1 MAKVK
6 LTQQYIDKPPPVPAG
21 SIKAEHCD
29 TALPGLLWE
38 QRAVNTEWGSYR
50 LRYKN
55 STGKTSYAAIGRS
68 CDISLADA
76 RQKAKQL
83 KAEIQLGADPQASAR
98 ERRKSQTWNTFF
110 TDYYLPHVKQHK
122 RSWSNDAE
130 MQRLRISRQF
140 GDIQINKFT
149 RREVQQWLND
159 LRESGLAPATCDHH
173 AKLIRQALNLAVQW
187 DLLDSN
193 PVGGIKLFGGDNRIE
208 NVLTN
213 DQLQTLMATLDKP
226 TDRRKTASQVIKFL
240 LFTGARVNEALN
252 ANWSDIDHANR
263 TWTVQATNSKSKQ
276 RRSIPLNDAAMAV
289 LKKLPTKGKSE
300 WLFISRQGDGTQ
312 RMTTISKVWQEIR
325 KDAGLPWLRLHDLR
339 HNYASMLVNSGRT
352 LYEVQQIL
360 GHSDSKVTERYA
372 HLSTKTLQDAA
383 NSASTYLDKAMEKTG
398 KKKHQ

>member
-6 LTQQYIDKPPPVPAG
+6 LTQHYIDHPPPVPAG
-21 SIKAEHCD
+21 KTKQEHCD

-38 QRAVNTEWGSYR
+38 QRAVNAEWGSYR

-68 CDISLADA
+68 CDTTLAEA

-83 KAEIQLGADPQASAR
+83 KAEIQLGADPQATLR
-98 ERRKSQTWNTFF
+98 EKRKSLTWNTFF
-110 TDYYLPHVKQHK
+110 IDHYLPHVKQHK
-122 RSWSNDAE
+122 RSWENDAE
-130 MQRLRISRQF
+130 MHRLRITEQF
-140 GDIQINKFT
+140 GDLQINKFT
-149 RREVQQWLND
+149 RREVQQWLNE
-159 LRESGLAPATCDHH
+159 LRESGLAPASCDHH
-173 AKLIRQALNLAVQW
+173 AKLIRHALNLAVSW

-193 PVGGIKLFGGDNRIE
+193 PVSGIKLFGGDNRIE
-208 NVLTN
+208 NVMTTE
-213 DQLQTLMATLDKP
+213 QLQQLMATLDKP
-226 TDRRKTASQVIKFL
+226 TDRRKTASQVIKLL

-252 ANWSDIDHANR
+252 AKWSDIDKNNR

-276 RRSIPLNDAAMAV
+276 RRSIPLNDAAMALLDT
-289 LKKLPTKGKSE
+289 LKTKRKSE

-312 RMTTISKVWQEIR
+312 RMTTINKVWQDIR

-339 HNYASMLVNSGRT
+339 HNFASMLVNSGRT

-372 HLSTKTLQDAA
+372 HLSTKTLQEAA
-383 NSASTYLDKAMEKTG
+383 NAASDTVKAAMKSR
-398 KKKHQ
+398 

>member
-1 MAKVK
+1 MKIK
-6 LTQQYIDKPPPVPAG
+6 LTQHYIDHPPPVPSG
-21 SIKAEHCD
+21 RTKAEHCD

-55 STGKTSYAAIGRS
+55 SSGKTSYAAIGRS
-68 CDISLADA
+68 CDITLADA

-98 ERRKSQTWNTFF
+98 ERKKSLTWNTFF
-110 TDYYLPHVKQHK
+110 TDHYLPHAKQHK
-122 RSWSNDAE
+122 RSWENDEE
-130 MQRLRISRQF
+130 MQRLRISTCF
-140 GDIQINKFT
+140 GDVQINKFT
-149 RREVQQWLND
+149 RREVQQWLNE
-159 LRESGLAPATCDHH
+159 LRQSGLAASTCDHH

-193 PVGGIKLFGGDNRIE
+193 PVAGIKLFGGDNKIE
-208 NVLTN
+208 NVMTN
-213 DQLQTLMATLDKP
+213 DQLQQLIATLDKP

-252 ANWSDIDHANR
+252 ARWTDIDRAHR

-289 LKKLPTKGKSE
+289 LDKLPTKGKSE
-300 WLFISRQGDGTQ
+300 WLFTSRQGDGSQ
-312 RMTTISKVWQEIR
+312 RMTTINKVWQEIR
-325 KDAGLPWLRLHDLR
+325 KDAGLQWLRLHDLR

-372 HLSTKTLQDAA
+372 HLSTVRRQTIWDQ
-383 NSASTYLDKAMEKTG
+383 SAHFLRDTFLPVASPV
-398 KKKHQ
+398 